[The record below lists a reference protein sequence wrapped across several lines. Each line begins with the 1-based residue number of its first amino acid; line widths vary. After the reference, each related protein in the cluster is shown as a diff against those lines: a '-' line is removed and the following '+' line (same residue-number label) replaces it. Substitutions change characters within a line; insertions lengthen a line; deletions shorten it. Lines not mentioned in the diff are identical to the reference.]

1 MSVGKLAKS
10 EHFYLFSGKMEDEGC
25 DLDMPKSSQRK
36 IEYNAAYSKE
46 TYQVVRL
53 NIRKDSGIIEALE
66 LASQETGLSRNAY
79 MELAM
84 RGKIAGGVC

>member
-1 MSVGKLAKS
+1 
-10 EHFYLFSGKMEDEGC
+10 MEDEGC

-46 TYQVVRL
+46 TYRVVRL

-79 MELAM
+79 MELAI
-84 RGKIAGGVC
+84 RGKKAGGVC

>member
-1 MSVGKLAKS
+1 
-10 EHFYLFSGKMEDEGC
+10 MEDEGC

-36 IEYNAAYSKE
+36 IEYNEAYSKE
-46 TYQVVRL
+46 TYHVVRL

-79 MELAM
+79 LELAI

>member
-1 MSVGKLAKS
+1 
-10 EHFYLFSGKMEDEGC
+10 
-25 DLDMPKSSQRK
+25 MPKSSQKK

-46 TYQVVRL
+46 TYHVVRL

-79 MELAM
+79 MELAI
-84 RGKIAGGVC
+84 REKIAGGVCQ